1 MICLNC
7 MSDCR
12 LLAGS
17 RPKVAFRTENR
28 KTGGSVTFP
37 LNVYLL
43 AVLGA
48 CATTLLA
55 VPLWMKWCRRT
66 GLVDEPGG
74 RKIHDRPIPL
84 AGGPGVMTGLLAPT
98 LCAVGLF
105 WWQDTHRPQ
114 TSSLNSSS
122 APGAISHH
130 SKPFA
135 SSASF
140 LEYGLHRR
148 AGELA
153 GIFLGAAGM
162 LAVGWLDDKRELRP
176 GVKFAGQ
183 LMVATLVAICGVRIT
198 LFVPSEVFHYGITLL
213 WILTVINAFN
223 FMDNMNGLCAGLA
236 AIGAW
241 CFASVA
247 AAGGQYLV
255 ALIAFLTFG
264 ALLGFLPYNFP
275 RARAFLGDGGS
286 HLVGYLLAVLA
297 ILPHFYT
304 PRHPYH
310 SAVLI
315 PLFALALPL
324 LDLARVVIVRWRIG
338 QPFYQGDTNHL
349 SHLLVRS
356 GLTRTRAVL
365 LIWLAAAL
373 LAALTSLF

>member
-1 MICLNC
+1 
-7 MSDCR
+7 
-12 LLAGS
+12 
-17 RPKVAFRTENR
+17 
-28 KTGGSVTFP
+28 
-37 LNVYLL
+37 
-43 AVLGA
+43 
-48 CATTLLA
+48 
-55 VPLWMKWCRRT
+55 
-66 GLVDEPGG
+66 
-74 RKIHDRPIPL
+74 
-84 AGGPGVMTGLLAPT
+84 MTGLLVPT
-98 LCAVGLF
+98 VFAVALF
-105 WWQDTHRPQ
+105 WWQDVRYARNATL
-114 TSSLNSSS
+114 TASSP
-122 APGAISHH
+122 APGRLLHV
-130 SKPFA
+130 KPLA

-148 AGELA
+148 AVELA

-162 LAVGWLDDKRELRP
+162 LAVGLLDDKRELRP
-176 GVKFAGQ
+176 ATKFAGQ
-183 LMVATLVAICGVRIT
+183 LLVAALVAVCGVRIT
-198 LFVPSEVFHYGITLL
+198 LFVHSEVFHYAITML

-223 FMDNMNGLCAGLA
+223 FMDNMNGLCAGLG
-236 AIGAW
+236 AIGSW
-241 CFASVA
+241 CFATVA

-275 RARAFLGDGGS
+275 KARAFLGDAGS

-349 SHLLVRS
+349 SHLLVRI
-356 GLTRTRAVL
+356 GLTKTRAVL
-365 LIWLAAAL
+365 LIWMVAAGFSALAN
-373 LAALTSLF
+373 LF